1 MARHSVRAEL
11 GKSQEVTRCVLPAL
25 PFAIVAVRA
34 SRYAPRVDLPVRKK
48 LPHTVPQWVAEGSW
62 FFITINCVP
71 PGKNQLCR
79 AHAGDAVLAAMKF
92 NHERFVWHCRVCL
105 LMPDYANERRTGCG
119 FFVRMTGR
127 RRCGVDAKRR
137 ARSDAPYRHGTTLQ
151 KLSRKL
157 DRSTQE
163 AQIMA
168 PRNFTTAKLLKVR
181 REPL

>member
-1 MARHSVRAEL
+1 VRAEL

-34 SRYAPRVDLPVRKK
+34 SHYAPRVDLPVRKK

-105 LMPDYANERRTGCG
+105 LMRTSGG
-119 FFVRMTGR
+119 L
-127 RRCGVDAKRR
+127 GVDF
-137 ARSDAPYRHGTTLQ
+137 S
-151 KLSRKL
+151 S
-157 DRSTQE
+157 E
-163 AQIMA
+163 
-168 PRNFTTAKLLKVR
+168 
-181 REPL
+181 